1 MLEPPHRTSV
11 AAPTVRSGPGGRIER
26 LDGLHERS
34 ERRQRDPAADLPD
47 PSALVRDPGVDQGV
61 HAKQLEGV
69 ERPVETYGLF
79 IKANS
84 SIHGPSQGIARI
96 LPHRKLL
103 IDGRH
108 VESVSGHAFK
118 TLNPATE
125 EVIAT
130 VAEGNEVDVD
140 LAVAA
145 ARRAFEG
152 PWRTMRAADRGK
164 ILFRLVE
171 LMKQH
176 ADEIAALESLDA
188 GKPIAGVLRQDLPAA
203 IDTLTYYAGW
213 ADKMTGEVVPVR
225 DDALTYTVREPVGVV
240 AVIVPWNFPLMI
252 GMWKLAPALACG
264 CTVVMKP
271 AELTSLSALRIG
283 ELALEAGLPP
293 GVLNIVTGPGRV
305 VGDALVNHPDVDK
318 VTFTGS
324 PGVGR
329 GILRGAAGNFKRVS
343 LELGG
348 KSANVIF
355 DDADLDAATK
365 AAASGIFFN
374 AGQVCSAG
382 SRVLV
387 QEKVYDDVVAR
398 LAQRAQSLR
407 IGDPSDRATSLGP
420 VISEKQMKGILDY
433 VDIGQKEGASLVTG
447 GERVGDRGYF
457 LSPAVFANVE
467 HEMRISQE
475 EIFGPVVSVIKFRD
489 EADALRIANGTAYS
503 LAAGVWSRDIG
514 RVQRFAKRA
523 NAGTVWLN
531 TYGYTDVRL
540 PWGGARDSGFGR
552 EHGSAAIENFT
563 EPKAVWMNLNV

>member
-1 MLEPPHRTSV
+1 MSV
-11 AAPTVRSGPGGRIER
+11 AYDFTPET
-26 LDGLHERS
+26 
-34 ERRQRDPAADLPD
+34 AAAEFL
-47 PSALVRDPGVDQGV
+47 R
-61 HAKQLEGV
+61 K
-69 ERPVETYGLF
+69 
-79 IKANS
+79 
-84 SIHGPSQGIARI
+84 
-96 LPHRKLL
+96 PHQLL
-103 IDGRH
+103 IDGKR
-108 VESVSGHAFK
+108 VPSSSGRTFK
-118 TLNPATE
+118 SLNPATE

-130 VAEGNEVDVD
+130 IAEGNEADVER
-140 LAVAA
+140 AVAA

-152 PWRTMRAADRGK
+152 PWRTMRASERGHLLLK
-164 ILFRLVE
+164 WAE
-171 LMKQH
+171 LLKRH
-176 ADEIAALESLDA
+176 ADEIIEIESLDG
-188 GKPIAGVLRQDLPAA
+188 GKPVSATLRQDFPAA

-213 ADKMTGEVVPVR
+213 ADKITGDVVPTR

-240 AVIVPWNFPLMI
+240 AAIVPWNFPLMI

-283 ELALEAGLPP
+283 ELALEAGIPP

-329 GILRGAAGNFKRVS
+329 GIMKGAAGNFKRVS

-355 DDADLDAATK
+355 DDANLE
-365 AAASGIFFN
+365 AAARAAAAGIFFN

-387 QEKVYDDVVAR
+387 QEGAYDEVVER
-398 LAQRAQSLR
+398 LAARAKSLR
-407 IGDPSDRATSLGP
+407 MGDLLDRNTSLGP
-420 VISEKQMKGILDY
+420 VISEKQMRSILDY
-433 VDIGQKEGASLVTG
+433 VDIGEREGASLVTG
-447 GERVGDRGYF
+447 GERVGQRGYF
-457 LSPAVFANVE
+457 ISPAVFADVK

-475 EIFGPVVSVIKFRD
+475 EIFGPVVSVIKFKD

-503 LAAGVWSRDIG
+503 LAAGVWSRDVV
-514 RVQRFAKRA
+514 RAQRFAKRA
-523 NAGTVWLN
+523 RAGTVWIN

-540 PWGGARDSGFGR
+540 PWGGERDSGLGR
-552 EHGSAAIENFT
+552 EHGTAAIQNFT
-563 EPKAVWMNLNV
+563 EPKAIWVNLGA

>member
-1 MLEPPHRTSV
+1 MMSV
-11 AAPTVRSGPGGRIER
+11 AYDYTPET
-26 LDGLHERS
+26 
-34 ERRQRDPAADLPD
+34 AAAEFL
-47 PSALVRDPGVDQGV
+47 R
-61 HAKQLEGV
+61 K
-69 ERPVETYGLF
+69 
-79 IKANS
+79 
-84 SIHGPSQGIARI
+84 
-96 LPHRKLL
+96 PHQLL
-103 IDGRH
+103 IDGHR
-108 VESVSGHAFK
+108 VPSSSGRTFRS
-118 TLNPATE
+118 LNPATE

-130 VAEGNEVDVD
+130 IAEGNEADVD
-140 LAVAA
+140 RAVAA

-152 PWRTMRAADRGK
+152 PWRTMRAAERGNLLLK
-164 ILFRLVE
+164 WAE
-171 LMKQH
+171 LLKRH
-176 ADEIAALESLDA
+176 ADEIIEIESLDG
-188 GKPIAGVLRQDLPAA
+188 GKPISATTRQDFPAA

-213 ADKMTGEVVPVR
+213 ADKISGDVVPTR

-240 AVIVPWNFPLMI
+240 AAIVPWNFPLMI

-283 ELALEAGLPP
+283 ELALEAGIPP
-293 GVLNIVTGPGRV
+293 GVFNIVTGPGRV

-329 GILRGAAGNFKRVS
+329 GIMKGAASNFKRVS

-355 DDADLDAATK
+355 DDANLDAASR
-365 AAASGIFFN
+365 AAAAGIFFN

-387 QEKVYDDVVAR
+387 QEGAYDEVVER
-398 LAQRAQSLR
+398 LAARAKSLR
-407 IGDPSDRATSLGP
+407 MGDLLDRNTSLGP
-420 VISEKQMKGILDY
+420 VISEKQMKSILDY

-447 GERVGDRGYF
+447 GERIGKRGYF
-457 LSPAVFANVE
+457 ISPAVFADVK

-475 EIFGPVVSVIKFRD
+475 EIFGPVVSVIKFKD

-503 LAAGVWSRDIG
+503 LAAGVWSRDMG

-523 NAGTVWLN
+523 RAGTVWIN

-540 PWGGARDSGFGR
+540 PWGGERDSGLGR
-552 EHGSAAIENFT
+552 EHGTAAIDNFT
-563 EPKAVWMNLNV
+563 EPKAIWMNLNA

>member
-1 MLEPPHRTSV
+1 MMSV
-11 AAPTVRSGPGGRIER
+11 AYDFTPET
-26 LDGLHERS
+26 
-34 ERRQRDPAADLPD
+34 AAGEFL
-47 PSALVRDPGVDQGV
+47 R
-61 HAKQLEGV
+61 K
-69 ERPVETYGLF
+69 
-79 IKANS
+79 
-84 SIHGPSQGIARI
+84 
-96 LPHRKLL
+96 PHQLL
-103 IDGRH
+103 IDGHR
-108 VESVSGHAFK
+108 VPSSSGRTFK
-118 TLNPATE
+118 SLNPATE

-130 VAEGNEVDVD
+130 IAEGNEADVNR
-140 LAVAA
+140 AVAA

-152 PWRTMRAADRGK
+152 PWRTMRAAERGN
-164 ILFRLVE
+164 LLLRWAE
-171 LMKQH
+171 LLKRH
-176 ADEIAALESLDA
+176 ADEIIEIESLDG
-188 GKPIAGVLRQDLPAA
+188 GKPISATTRQDFPAA

-213 ADKMTGEVVPVR
+213 ADKISGDVVPTR
-225 DDALTYTVREPVGVV
+225 DDALTYTMREPVGVV
-240 AVIVPWNFPLMI
+240 AAIVPWNFPLMI

-283 ELALEAGLPP
+283 ELALEAGIPP
-293 GVLNIVTGPGRV
+293 GVFNIVTGPGRV

-329 GILRGAAGNFKRVS
+329 GIMKGAASNFKRVS

-355 DDADLDAATK
+355 DDANLDAAAK
-365 AAASGIFFN
+365 AAAAGIFFN

-387 QEKVYDDVVAR
+387 QEGAYDEVVER
-398 LAQRAQSLR
+398 LAERAKSLR
-407 IGDPSDRATSLGP
+407 MGDLLDRNTSLGP
-420 VISEKQMKGILDY
+420 VISEKQMKSILDY

-447 GERVGDRGYF
+447 GERIGKRGYF
-457 LSPAVFANVE
+457 ISPAVFADVK

-475 EIFGPVVSVIKFRD
+475 EIFGPVVSVIKFKD

-503 LAAGVWSRDIG
+503 LAAGVWSRDMG

-523 NAGTVWLN
+523 RAGTVWIN

-540 PWGGARDSGFGR
+540 PWGGERDSGLGR
-552 EHGSAAIENFT
+552 EHGTAAIDNFT
-563 EPKAVWMNLNV
+563 EPKAVWMNLNA

>member
-1 MLEPPHRTSV
+1 MSV
-11 AAPTVRSGPGGRIER
+11 AYDYERDARRAPTI
-26 LDGLHERS
+26 
-34 ERRQRDPAADLPD
+34 RDEL
-47 PSALVRDPGVDQGV
+47 
-61 HAKQLEGV
+61 
-69 ERPVETYGLF
+69 
-79 IKANS
+79 
-84 SIHGPSQGIARI
+84 
-96 LPHRKLL
+96 LL
-103 IDGRH
+103 IDGVR
-108 VESVSGHAFK
+108 VRSLSGNTF
-118 TLNPATE
+118 TSLNPATE
-125 EVIAT
+125 QVIAT
-130 VAEGNEVDVD
+130 VAEGNEADVD
-140 LAVAA
+140 RAVAA

-152 PWRTMRAADRGK
+152 PWRTMRAAERGH
-164 ILFRLVE
+164 ILLRWAE
-171 LMKQH
+171 LLKQH

-188 GKPIAGVLRQDLPAA
+188 GKPISAVLRQDFPAA

-213 ADKMTGEVVPVR
+213 ADKISGEVVSAR

-240 AVIVPWNFPLMI
+240 AAIVPWNFPLMI

-283 ELALEAGLPP
+283 ELALEAGLPK

-329 GILRGAAGNFKRVS
+329 GIMKGAAGNFKRVS

-355 DDADLDAATK
+355 DDANLEAAAK
-365 AAASGIFFN
+365 AAAAGIFFN

-387 QEKVYDDVVAR
+387 QENAYDEVVERLVAR
-398 LAQRAQSLR
+398 AEALR
-407 IGDPSDRATSLGP
+407 IGDPADRATALGP
-420 VISEKQMKGILDY
+420 VISEKQMRSILDY
-433 VDIGQKEGASLVTG
+433 VEIGKREGALLATG
-447 GERVGDRGYF
+447 GARVGDRGYF
-457 LSPAVFANVE
+457 ISPAVFANVA

-475 EIFGPVVSVIKFRD
+475 EIFGPVVSVIKFKD

-503 LAAGVWSRDIG
+503 LAAGVWSADMG
-514 RVQRFAKRA
+514 RVQRFAKKAR
-523 NAGTVWLN
+523 AGTVWIN

-540 PWGGARDSGFGR
+540 PWGGERDSGFGR
-552 EHGSAAIENFT
+552 EHGTAALDNFT

>member
-1 MLEPPHRTSV
+1 MMSIAYDYTHDAMPV
-11 AAPTVRSGPGGRIER
+11 AA
-26 LDGLHERS
+26 
-34 ERRQRDPAADLPD
+34 
-47 PSALVRDPGVDQGV
+47 
-61 HAKQLEGV
+61 
-69 ERPVETYGLF
+69 
-79 IKANS
+79 AN
-84 SIHGPSQGIARI
+84 PK
-96 LPHRKLL
+96 LLL
-103 IDGRH
+103 IDGHH
-108 VESVSGHAFK
+108 VPSLSGRTFK

-130 VAEGNEVDVD
+130 IAEGNEADVER
-140 LAVAA
+140 AVAA

-152 PWRTMRAADRGK
+152 PWRTMRASERGQ
-164 ILFRLVE
+164 ILLRLVE

-176 ADEIAALESLDA
+176 ADEIASLESLDA

-213 ADKMTGEVVPVR
+213 ADKIAGEVVSTR
-225 DDALTYTVREPVGVV
+225 DEALTYTMREPVGVV

-264 CTVVMKP
+264 CTIVMKP

-355 DDADLDAATK
+355 DDADIEAASK

-382 SRVLV
+382 SRVLAH
-387 QEKVYDDVVAR
+387 ENVYDEVVER
-398 LAQRAQSLR
+398 LTQRAKAIR
-407 IGDPSDRATSLGP
+407 IGDPADRATVMGP
-420 VISEKQMKGILDY
+420 VISEKQMKSILDY
-433 VDIGQKEGASLVTG
+433 VDIGRNEGAFLTTG

-457 LSPAVFANVE
+457 ISPAVFANVK

-475 EIFGPVVSVIKFRD
+475 EIFGPVVSVIKFKD
-489 EADALRIANGTAYS
+489 EAEALRIANGTAYS

-514 RVQRFAKRA
+514 RVQRFAKKA
-523 NAGTVWLN
+523 KAGTVWIN

-540 PWGGARDSGFGR
+540 PWGGVRDSGFGR
-552 EHGSAAIENFT
+552 EHGTAALENFT
-563 EPKAVWMNLNV
+563 EPKAVWMI